1 MFRFAFRFAF
11 ICVLSVGLHGGAVAA
26 DAAAGQAKVDAI
38 CSKCHEK
45 EDWSEEDAASL
56 QAKIKGVVDGKT
68 KHKEKLT
75 LTDAEIADIAAYWT
89 SK

>member
-1 MFRFAFRFAF
+1 MFRIALF
-11 ICVLSVGLHGGAVAA
+11 CVLSLGLCGGAVAG
-26 DAAAGQAKVDAI
+26 DAAAGKAKVDAV

-56 QAKIKGVVDGKT
+56 QGKIKGVVDGKA
-68 KHKEKLT
+68 KHKEKLS

-89 SK
+89 GK

>member
-1 MFRFAFRFAF
+1 MFRIALF
-11 ICVLSVGLHGGAVAA
+11 CVLSFGLCGGAVAA
-26 DAAAGQAKVDAI
+26 DAAAGKAKVDAV

-56 QAKIKGVVDGKT
+56 QGKIKGVVDGKV
-68 KHKEKLT
+68 KHKEKLN

>member
-1 MFRFAFRFAF
+1 MFKLVSM
-11 ICVLSVGLHGGAVAA
+11 CVLSVAVWGVAGAADVAA
-26 DAAAGQAKVDAI
+26 GKAKVDAV

-45 EDWSEEDAASL
+45 EDWADQDAAAI

-75 LTDAEIADIAAYWT
+75 LTEQEQADVAAYWS